1 MLEAIAILSNGIVIV
16 AIGALYRKVNSQ
28 EKALTDH
35 RLLFTETITNRPD
48 FDQVDEKITKAA
60 TPLCKKVKTLTDDFK
75 HHRHDKEKGAVIL
88 GT

>member
-1 MLEAIAILSNGIVIV
+1 MLETIAIVSNGIVIV
-16 AIGALYRKVNSQ
+16 AIGALYRKVNNQ

-35 RLLFTETITNRPD
+35 RLLFTEAIANRPD

-75 HHRHDKEKGAVIL
+75 HHRHDKEQGAVIL